1 MIFNVLP
8 LFYFLSALIAE
19 LELIFSIIL
28 GLSIIIFQ
36 LTLITTIWGLKISC

>member
-8 LFYFLSALIAE
+8 LFYFLSALIAK
-19 LELIFSIIL
+19 LKLIFSIIM